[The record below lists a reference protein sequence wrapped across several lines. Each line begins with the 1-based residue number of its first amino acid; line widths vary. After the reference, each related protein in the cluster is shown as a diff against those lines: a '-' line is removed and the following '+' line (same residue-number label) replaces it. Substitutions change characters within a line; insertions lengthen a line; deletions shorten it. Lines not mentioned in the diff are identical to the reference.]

1 MTARLAARLAPG
13 LLLATFASLAT
24 AEPGTRL
31 LAELGRTG
39 MRITSDVSLD
49 FGAYALQIGA
59 TSNGL
64 PEVGGMSDLHVIASR
79 RFSPLFRFGLEAQ
92 ISNDDALDGA
102 RAAYAIRALATRGSR
117 SLDLRMG
124 VIDGGQPGALF
135 YTVKV
140 SEDWGPN
147 LRATGRLHRY
157 STNNEDLDHYAIGLD
172 GTYDL
177 GDGLHAR
184 AGGLYRL
191 ADDLTEEG
199 SFAHVGLG
207 IRPHDAVTLSADLV
221 GRDMNGTPGLSAE
234 LTVTIATGQVHF
246 STDVFG
252 QSLATYGH

>member
-1 MTARLAARLAPG
+1 MTCRPVARLASGLFLALVAG
-13 LLLATFASLAT
+13 LAS
-24 AEPGTRL
+24 AEPATRFQ
-31 LAELGRTG
+31 AELGREG
-39 MRITSDVSLD
+39 MRLTSDVNLD
-49 FGAYALQIGA
+49 FGNYALQLGA

-64 PEVGGMSDLHVIASR
+64 PETGGMSDFHVIASR
-79 RFSPLFRFGLEAQ
+79 RISPLFRFGLEAQ

-102 RAAYAIRALATRGSR
+102 RAAYAVRALATRGSR
-117 SLDLRMG
+117 SLDLRLG
-124 VIDGGQPGALF
+124 VIDGGAPGALF

-157 STNNEDLDHYAIGLD
+157 STKDEDLDYYAIGLD
-172 GTYDL
+172 GAYDL

-184 AGGLYRL
+184 AGGVYRL
-191 ADDLTEEG
+191 SDDLTEEG
-199 SFAHVGLG
+199 SFAHIGLG
-207 IRPHDAVTLSADLV
+207 LRPHEAVTLSADLV
-221 GRDMNGTPGLSAE
+221 GRDMNGDPGLSAE